1 MAIGPLGQGGAG
13 IIQLG
18 VVAKKINFVDPSFAT
33 VLHAIGVFI
42 GLIMW
47 TYAILWIV
55 FAVVTIATRFP
66 RIKFSMGW
74 WGFIFPL
81 GIANIIAF
89 LTQ

>member
-18 VVAKKINFVDPSFAT
+18 VAARKINYIDPSFGT
-33 VLHAIGVFI
+33 TLHAVGVFI

-47 TYAILWIV
+47 AYAILWIV
-55 FAVVTIATRFP
+55 FAVVTIATRF
-66 RIKFSMGW
+66 RKIRFSIGW

-81 GIANIIAF
+81 GISQFHSPI
-89 LTQ
+89 